1 MIGLVVVLAAWMT
14 YVEVEMPNRTNECP
28 YDRWECPMTDEE
40 RKKLKEKESDEE
52 GSYWDD

>member
-40 RKKLKEKESDEE
+40 RKKLKEKKSEEE